1 VTVGSNAFR
10 DKLGYWMDRVA
21 AGEEVIITRRG
32 RPRFRMLPINGESP
46 PAPDDSTDMARSRGG
61 EWSRHRTSHERPG
74 VVASGA

>member
-46 PAPDDSTDMARSRGG
+46 SAPLSDDSTDMARSRA
-61 EWSRHRTSHERPG
+61 WRTEQTR
-74 VVASGA
+74 SGA

>member
-32 RPRFRMLPINGESP
+32 RPRFRMLP
-46 PAPDDSTDMARSRGG
+46 AA
-61 EWSRHRTSHERPG
+61 
-74 VVASGA
+74 